1 VIDFGIARVT
11 DPDPDTVTAHTAQ
24 GMLLGTLE
32 YMSPEQASWSTADV
46 DVRSDVYS
54 LGVVLYELLT
64 GSLPFASERLRNASP
79 VEMQQLLRDTDPPA
93 PSRRAAEEPVTDAV
107 PATQLRRELDWVVMC
122 AMGKDPARRYQSA
135 DALGQD
141 LLRLLRHESVTAA
154 PPGIGYRMATFG
166 RRHRTATI
174 AAAAVM
180 FAVIAGGIAAT
191 VGLVQASHA
200 RDRALREARK
210 SAAVNEFLTGM
221 FASVEPDRARGNVVT
236 VMGVLDSAATRLDR
250 ERPFANEPDVEASI
264 RFSIGNSYREL
275 GEYQAAI
282 PLLTRAMELWQAS
295 LPPSDERLAMVT
307 QGIGNAHWRRGQ
319 YDSALV
325 YAQRLLA
332 LRTNHVPRV
341 DPRYSQALMILAN
354 SRADLGTPTVA
365 ESLYRVALGIDSQVL
380 AIAVGEVRDS
390 ARDNLG
396 TNLNNLGTVLVDQRR
411 DEEAINVFR
420 QSLIFRQTFLPPDD
434 PTIGSLLANL
444 GQALVRA
451 GRVEAGVDTLERA
464 AALNERVYGP
474 THVTAAS
481 TWRKLGEAY
490 LAAGRLD
497 EAAAVLDRARQVYAE
512 RSGPTSHPVGLVMVR
527 RGAVRV
533 AAGDEAGGVAEME
546 EGWRLLRDG
555 LGADHPSARAAA
567 GEIADRHAAR
577 REPERAATWRA
588 RAGS

>member
-1 VIDFGIARVT
+1 
-11 DPDPDTVTAHTAQ
+11 
-24 GMLLGTLE
+24 
-32 YMSPEQASWSTADV
+32 
-46 DVRSDVYS
+46 
-54 LGVVLYELLT
+54 
-64 GSLPFASERLRNASP
+64 
-79 VEMQQLLRDTDPPA
+79 
-93 PSRRAAEEPVTDAV
+93 
-107 PATQLRRELDWVVMC
+107 
-122 AMGKDPARRYQSA
+122 
-135 DALGQD
+135 
-141 LLRLLRHESVTAA
+141 
-154 PPGIGYRMATFG
+154 
-166 RRHRTATI
+166 
-174 AAAAVM
+174 
-180 FAVIAGGIAAT
+180 
-191 VGLVQASHA
+191 
-200 RDRALREARK
+200 
-210 SAAVNEFLTGM
+210 
-221 FASVEPDRARGNVVT
+221 
-236 VMGVLDSAATRLDR
+236 
-250 ERPFANEPDVEASI
+250 
-264 RFSIGNSYREL
+264 
-275 GEYQAAI
+275 
-282 PLLTRAMELWQAS
+282 
-295 LPPSDERLAMVT
+295 
-307 QGIGNAHWRRGQ
+307 
-319 YDSALV
+319 
-325 YAQRLLA
+325 
-332 LRTNHVPRV
+332 
-341 DPRYSQALMILAN
+341 MILAN

-490 LAAGRLD
+490 LAAGRLE

-533 AAGDEAGGVAEME
+533 AAGEEAEGVAEME

-588 RAGS
+588 RAGN